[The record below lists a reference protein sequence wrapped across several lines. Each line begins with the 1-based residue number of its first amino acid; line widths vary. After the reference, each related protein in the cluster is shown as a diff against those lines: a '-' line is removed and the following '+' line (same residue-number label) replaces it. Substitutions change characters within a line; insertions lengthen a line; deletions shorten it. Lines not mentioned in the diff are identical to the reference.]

1 MASVQFKF
9 ILPIFLVAAFL
20 ILPSIQ
26 AKPVKYC
33 DKTGNNYAVKISGV
47 DINPEPVVSGKP
59 ATFKIHASTEQEL
72 LGAELVLEV
81 RYFGVH
87 VHTEKHDLCEE
98 AGGGCPIK
106 TGDFVISHSQD
117 LPGFTP
123 PGPYSLQMKMNSK
136 DGDQLTC
143 ISFNFRI
150 KADYVADI

>member
-1 MASVQFKF
+1 MASVEFKF
-9 ILPIFLVAAFL
+9 ILPIVLVAAFL

-47 DINPEPVVSGKP
+47 KINPEPVVSGKP
-59 ATFKIHASTEQEL
+59 ATFNIYASTEQEL

-87 VHTEKHDLCEE
+87 VHSEKHDLCEE
-98 AGGGCPIK
+98 AGGCPIK
-106 TGDFVISHSQD
+106 TGDFVISHSQE

-136 DGDQLTC
+136 EGHLLTC

-150 KADYVADI
+150 EFPSVADA